1 MSEFKNLCRR
11 LREQFRSGS
20 GETYSTFQSTP
31 FHGIVEFGKL
41 NTFGYPVEFGKLNA
55 FGCPVEI
62 VSKDVEWF
70 LVKSLITIRYSYNKL
85 S

>member
-41 NTFGYPVEFGKLNA
+41 NTFAYPVEFGKLTDA
-55 FGCPVEI
+55 FGRPVEI

-70 LVKSLITIRYSYNKL
+70 SEQSLITIRYSYNKL
-85 S
+85 